1 MKKLMSY
8 FQVICIDYAL
18 IILLNSIFNL
28 FHGLQSTDLWNV
40 ENFIFTVLI
49 VFLWNMIAK
58 IDFKHNWTFY
68 LSEGIAIYA
77 LILLCG
83 YFFGWFSFEPLTLA
97 VMTVRSIIIG
107 VIIVWILN
115 QRYKAESDQIN
126 ELIKK

>member
-77 LILLCG
+77 LNLLCG

>member
-1 MKKLMSY
+1 
-8 FQVICIDYAL
+8 
-18 IILLNSIFNL
+18 
-28 FHGLQSTDLWNV
+28 
-40 ENFIFTVLI
+40 
-49 VFLWNMIAK
+49 MIAK